1 MFTKVVMKY
10 FIFGLSLVFLT
21 SVANAQSTGIHVR
34 VGTVSC
40 GIVLENKD
48 TDIYKYS
55 ITKFVQGYITG
66 RNYERTLDANK
77 QVKDVDFET
86 LYFATIKYC
95 EDNPI
100 KNLADAATDT
110 YQKLLMR

>member
-1 MFTKVVMKY
+1 MFTKVMLKY

-21 SVANAQSTGIHVR
+21 NGANAQSTGTHVS

-40 GIVLENKD
+40 GYFLENKD
-48 TDIYKYS
+48 TDIFKYS
-55 ITKFVQGYITG
+55 ITKYVQGYITG

-77 QVKDVDFET
+77 QVQGVDFET

-100 KNLADAATDT
+100 NDLVDAAKDT
-110 YQKLLMR
+110 YQKLLKR